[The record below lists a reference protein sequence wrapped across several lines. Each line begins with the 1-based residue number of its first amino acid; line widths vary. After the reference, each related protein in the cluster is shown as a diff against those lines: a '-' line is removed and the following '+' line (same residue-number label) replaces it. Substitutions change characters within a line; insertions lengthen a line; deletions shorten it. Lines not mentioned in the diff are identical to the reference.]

1 MEETRQDRYIENLRK
16 IRELSK
22 PQIEAGTDA
31 QGVLD
36 LIQKNAVESF
46 RLMQE
51 NNQLLQE
58 LVFSRKAEELTDA
71 DIQELEAFA
80 GRLFAY
86 SNSED
91 DGIAY
96 KIHELLLHAAL
107 LRQDEPFI
115 IRELYNCGVTLFYL
129 NLKSD
134 RVGVNSF
141 SERIRT
147 YFEEGAGYISRY
159 EEFDAK
165 TRGFIIRCLGNSK
178 MALPRFSYDD
188 CRVYME
194 VVDRALAIM
203 KDPYYRQ
210 LNPEMPWDNFVYSM
224 CIDQFSILPYLRAYD
239 DPEIAAR
246 VYEAAKYVYET
257 CGENKGEEARLQNW
271 RVTYFYWAAKFHAG
285 RFTIRQVADKLLDQI
300 EQVDPNDYSADG
312 VNNNLGLPSHA
323 FHYIGLLSHKDMREL
338 GGRIRTIQDNCIR
351 YLDQMPATRYPRA
364 VNMAVW
370 DLAEAQPYLKDWAR
384 TGMLKYLLASHKPTY
399 VHSLMVAHLTQ
410 VCLARLLEAHPE
422 TLIGLM
428 GYQTVEE
435 LQQHAGDL
443 CALAYECG
451 LYHDIGKNSVTMYI
465 GTNSRR
471 LLDEEFACI
480 QLHPAFGYHLLA
492 ACGHEAD
499 LAQAALFHHRFYDE
513 SGGYPKGYGS
523 CRPEMKAIV
532 DVLNVAD
539 SLDAATDNVGRCYT
553 AAKPLEA
560 LIEEFYAQ
568 KGTRYAPYVVDLFD
582 DSVFRETLKTQLYE
596 TRKQVYLEVY
606 HAPDD
611 REKEA

>member
-16 IRELSK
+16 IREFSK

-36 LIQKNAVESF
+36 LIQKNAAESF
-46 RLMQE
+46 RLMKE
-51 NNQLLQE
+51 NNQLLNE

-80 GRLFAY
+80 GQLFAY

-96 KIHELLLHAAL
+96 KIHVLLLRAAQF
-107 LRQDEPFI
+107 RKDEPFI
-115 IRELYNCGVTLFYL
+115 IRELYNCGVTLHYL
-129 NLKSD
+129 NIRDEEYGLNAFGD
-134 RVGVNSF
+134 RVRS
-141 SERIRT
+141 
-147 YFEEGAGYISRY
+147 YFEQAVEYLPRY
-159 EEFDAK
+159 EEFDSK
-165 TRGFIIRCLGNSK
+165 TRGYLIRCLGNSK
-178 MALPRFSYDD
+178 MAINRNDPKNSRI
-188 CRVYME
+188 YME
-194 VVDRALAIM
+194 VFERALSVM
-203 KDPYYRQ
+203 NDPYYQ
-210 LNPEMPWDNFVYSM
+210 KLNPEIPWDRFIYTM
-224 CIDQFSILPYLRAYD
+224 HIDQLSLLPYLRHHP
-239 DPEIAAR
+239 DPEIAEKVWQSA
-246 VYEAAKYVYET
+246 EYVET
-257 CGENKGEEARLQNW
+257 YIQENQGEEERLQNW
-271 RVTYFYWAAKFHAG
+271 RVVYFYWAAKYHAG
-285 RFTIRQVADKLLDQI
+285 HCTIREAVEKMLEQV
-300 EQVDPNDYSADG
+300 ERVDPNDYSSDG

-323 FHYIGLLSHKDMREL
+323 FHYMQLLSPKDMEEL
-338 GGRIRTIQDNCIR
+338 GGRIRAIQDRCIQ

-364 VNMAVW
+364 VNVAVW
-370 DLAEAQPYLKDWAR
+370 DLAEAQPYLNDWAR

-410 VCLARLLEAHPE
+410 VCLARLLEVRPE
-422 TLIGLM
+422 ALIGLM

-443 CALAYECG
+443 CAMAYECG

-480 QLHPAFGYHLLA
+480 QLHPAFGYHLLVD
-492 ACGHEAD
+492 CGHERD

-513 SGGYPKGYGS
+513 SGGYPKEYGS

-553 AAKPLEA
+553 AAKPPEA
-560 LIEEFYAQ
+560 LLEEFNAQ

-582 DSVFRETLKTQLYE
+582 DPVFRETLKTQLYE
-596 TRKQVYLEVY
+596 TRKRVYLEVY
-606 HAPDD
+606 HTPDD
-611 REKEA
+611 RGEE